1 MKQMLVLLSK
11 CKQTEHDNVNGN
23 DTVKET
29 VNGNESV
36 TVTVTMGDGHTHT
49 RKNICSRFIH

>member
-23 DTVKET
+23 VTVNENVTVNVSVSVNDTVGSDT
-29 VNGNESV
+29 P
-36 TVTVTMGDGHTHT
+36 THE
-49 RKNICSRFIH
+49 KNVCSRFIH

>member
-1 MKQMLVLLSK
+1 MLVLLSK

-23 DTVKET
+23 DTVNET
-29 VNGNESV
+29 VNGNGSV
-36 TVTVTMGDGHTHT
+36 SVTVTMGDGHTHT